1 MKFPGDFFLGKR
13 FFYSL
18 GILAGLFIFGFFY
31 PAIFAASRL
40 LFFSFIVL
48 VLLDFILLFQQR
60 EGINARRFVPEK
72 LSNGYDNAITIEINN
87 NYGLSVQGCI
97 IDEIPVVFQKR
108 DFNLSFSLKAR
119 QTKKIIYLLR
129 PVKRGTYIFGFL
141 NIFLTTRLALV
152 TRRFRFGE
160 PAFAAVYPSIIQMQ
174 AYELFAISNRLE
186 EAGIKKIRKI
196 GHTMEFDQ
204 IRSYVKGDDYRTINW
219 KATAR
224 RHSVMVNQYQE
235 EKSQQVFSVI
245 DMGRSM
251 KMPFAGLSLLDYAIN
266 ASLVISNI
274 AIRKHDKA
282 GLITFSEN
290 IGTVLQADGH
300 YSHMHRILEM
310 LYKQETSFLEPDFEK
325 MYTTISRYIKQ
336 RSLILL
342 FTNFE
347 SLSALQRQLNMLKH
361 INKNHALVVIFFENN
376 ELTDF
381 YSQDAENTE
390 AIYKKVIAGKLI
402 FEKKQITKEL
412 QLAGIQSILVQPQ
425 DLTIAVINKY
435 LEIKAR
441 ALI

>member
-1 MKFPGDFFLGKR
+1 M
-13 FFYSL
+13 
-18 GILAGLFIFGFFY
+18 
-31 PAIFAASRL
+31 
-40 LFFSFIVL
+40 
-48 VLLDFILLFQQR
+48 
-60 EGINARRFVPEK
+60 
-72 LSNGYDNAITIEINN
+72 
-87 NYGLSVQGCI
+87 
-97 IDEIPVVFQKR
+97 
-108 DFNLSFSLKAR
+108 
-119 QTKKIIYLLR
+119 
-129 PVKRGTYIFGFL
+129 
-141 NIFLTTRLALV
+141 V